1 MSTTESVYTF
11 CFLIC
16 RDSDVALHYFRC
28 AGFFFRF
35 AVSCRLLLCSDARPY
50 CPLISSPCI
59 LNKVTVSLFVKQNEN
74 LRISF
79 KKTREMFGGY

>member
-50 CPLISSPCI
+50 CPLLSSPNI
-59 LNKVTVSLFVKQNEN
+59 LNKVPCSLFVNIMEN
-74 LRISF
+74 LYFFF
-79 KKTREMFGGY
+79 KKILEKFGGY